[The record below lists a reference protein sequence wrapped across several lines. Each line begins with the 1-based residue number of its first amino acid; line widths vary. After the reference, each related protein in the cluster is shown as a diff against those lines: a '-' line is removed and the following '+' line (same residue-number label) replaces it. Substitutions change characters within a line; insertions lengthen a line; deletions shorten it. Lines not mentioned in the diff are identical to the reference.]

1 LKLERAARTLLYPI
15 TKPEHRRRLIVAR
28 DHGVSLAASARRK
41 FRGSQR
47 PLPDFIVAGVQK
59 GGTTFLYQEMLR
71 HPEVKGS
78 LTKEVHFFDEN
89 FDKGIDWYSAMFPR
103 SRSGAKFLRGES
115 SPAYIFHPA
124 AVHRIADTLADTR
137 LIVIVRDPVQRA
149 LSHYKHERRLG
160 FESCATFEEAL
171 ALEDTRVAD
180 EFEMLRNGSMA
191 RSFAV
196 GHYAYTR
203 RGLYA
208 DQLKRATKLIGRER
222 LLVLVSEEMFAD
234 PSGATSLALEFVGA
248 TPRVNDGVGQ
258 NDMAFESESMDEHT
272 MRMLMEKFA
281 EPNAELA
288 EFLGRQLPW

>member
-1 LKLERAARTLLYPI
+1 LKLERTARSLLYPI
-15 TKPEHRRRLIVAR
+15 TKPKHRRHLIGAR
-28 DHGVSLAASARRK
+28 DECISLVASARSK
-41 FRGSQR
+41 FRRSQR

-71 HPEVKGS
+71 HPDVRGS

-103 SRSGAKFLRGES
+103 SRSGAQILRGEA

-124 AVHRIADTLADTR
+124 AVRRIADTLTDTR

-149 LSHYKHERRLG
+149 LSHYNHERRLG
-160 FESCATFEEAL
+160 FEPCATFEEAL
-171 ALEDTRVAD
+171 ALEDSRVVE
-180 EFEMLRNGSMA
+180 EFEMLSNGSMA

-196 GHYAYTR
+196 GHFAYAR

-222 LLVLVSEEMFAD
+222 LLVLVSEDMFAD
-234 PSGATSLALEFVGA
+234 PSGTTSQALEFVGA
-248 TPRVNDGVGQ
+248 TPHINDRVGQ

-272 MRMLMEKFA
+272 KGMLMEKFA

-288 EFLGRQLPW
+288 EFLGRDLPW